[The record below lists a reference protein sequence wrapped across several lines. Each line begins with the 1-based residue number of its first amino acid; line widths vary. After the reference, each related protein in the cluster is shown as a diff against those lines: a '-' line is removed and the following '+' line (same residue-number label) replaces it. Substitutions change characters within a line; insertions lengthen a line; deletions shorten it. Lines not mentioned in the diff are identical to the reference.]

1 MENVIRIPGNPIA
14 MQRCRKSKFTNKMYN
29 PQKKEKTGLRWLV
42 ASQWQNKP
50 IEGAVYLQV
59 TFTIPMPRSWPEKRR
74 QEADGKPHASKPDS
88 DNLEKFLNDL
98 LSGIV
103 FLDDCQVSDTL
114 IRKRWGKEGAT
125 VLKIK
130 PVTDSFFSNFPPIL

>member
-1 MENVIRIPGNPIA
+1 
-14 MQRCRKSKFTNKMYN
+14 
-29 PQKKEKTGLRWLV
+29 
-42 ASQWQNKP
+42 
-50 IEGAVYLQV
+50 
-59 TFTIPMPRSWPEKRR
+59 MPRSWSEKRR

-114 IRKRWGKEGAT
+114 IRKRWGKEGST